1 MGSLWE
7 DIRKSLK
14 EGLETVAGYTEEYTK
29 IGRLKVDVAAIKHNI
44 NRLFGEL
51 GGRVYELLSQDPRSQ
66 VASDGKVGSLI
77 ERIKGLEEKL
87 RKKEAEIDKVRQEKQ
102 EERTKK
108 ATAAAPSTPS
118 PEPKTEQ
125 AKRPRRRSS
134 PAARKKPTEESDE
147 GAGW

>member
-14 EGLETVAGYTEEYTK
+14 EGLETVADYTEEYTR
-29 IGRLKVDVAAIKHNI
+29 IGRLKVDVAAIKHSI

-77 ERIKGLEEKL
+77 ARIKELEEKL
-87 RKKEAEIDKVRQEKQ
+87 RKKEAEIEAVKQQKQ
-102 EERTKK
+102 EERKK
-108 ATAAAPSTPS
+108 KSSAAAPSTQS
-118 PEPKTEQ
+118 PEPPTEQ
-125 AKRPRRRSS
+125 VETPRRRSRS
-134 PAARKKPTEESDE
+134 AAHKKATEETDE
-147 GAGW
+147 VAG